1 MSLLIDDRPDDTYD
15 DLGLLERMS
24 WEQIPACDRPG
35 NTGRLVFGL
44 PVACPLCAGDV
55 RLVNTTASD
64 VLAVAIVACRPCRRE
79 FEITARIVEHR
90 RIPYKELG

>member
-1 MSLLIDDRPDDTYD
+1 MSLLTDTREDLD
-15 DLGLLERMS
+15 DLNPLLERMR

-55 RLVNTTASD
+55 RLVNTTASE

-79 FEITARIVEHR
+79 YEITARIVEHR